1 MESVRLL
8 ATLFPL
14 ALASGVNLY
23 ATILVTGFS
32 IKMGWIE
39 NYPSGLEILS
49 SETLLIVTAIFY
61 LLEFFADKIQI
72 VDTIWDSIH
81 TVIRPLGTALI
92 ALAAVYEFD
101 PTISVLAAIAGGSVS
116 LVSHSAKTGTRF
128 SINVLS
134 PLENIKN
141 ILISLIEDILVG
153 VFSFL
158 ALKYPYLTA
167 FIAIVLFVVLI
178 ILIPAIFRWLFF
190 TLGAVFSLLVSF
202 LRKKRKNDVIEG
214 EFMALLKHR
223 EIKIAVKSKSQGI
236 PKTKGKIGVL
246 VLLNDSFCFCY
257 EKFFG
262 FKKNVWEL
270 SIKEIKGLY
279 LRKRI
284 LVDILEIH
292 FENEKRKSKIVK
304 FLVFKSRSLL
314 LNDIEKYLK
323 SKTELHS

>member
-1 MESVRLL
+1 MESLRLL

-72 VDTIWDSIH
+72 IDTVWDSIH

-141 ILISLIEDILVG
+141 ILISLVEDILVG

-190 TLGAVFSLLVSF
+190 TLGAVFSLLTSF
-202 LRKKRKNDVIEG
+202 LRKKRDSDVVTG
-214 EFMALLKHR
+214 EYMALLKHR
-223 EIKIAVKSKSQGI
+223 EVKIAVKSKSQGI
-236 PKTKGKIGVL
+236 PKVNGKVGIIVL
-246 VLLNDSFCFCY
+246 FSDSVCFCY
-257 EKFFG
+257 KKCFG
-262 FKKNVWEL
+262 FKKKIWEL
-270 SIKEIKGLY
+270 SIKDIKGLY

-284 LVDILEIH
+284 LVDILEVH
-292 FENEKRKSKIVK
+292 FENEKRKSKIVR
-304 FLVFKSRSLL
+304 FLVLKNRSLL
-314 LNDIEKYLK
+314 LSDMEKHIK
-323 SKTELHS
+323 SKMELYS